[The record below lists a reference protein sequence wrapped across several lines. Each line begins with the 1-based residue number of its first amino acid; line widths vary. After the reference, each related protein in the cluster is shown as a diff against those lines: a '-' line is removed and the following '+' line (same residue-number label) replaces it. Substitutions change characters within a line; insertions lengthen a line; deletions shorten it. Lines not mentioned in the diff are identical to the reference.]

1 MVEEMVS
8 LGFKRI
14 ELSHGIRLSLVPG
27 ILQAVEEGIV
37 QISSVHNFCP
47 LPNIV
52 QHAAPNLFQPSSKDS
67 RELTLWHSHSK
78 QTLDFA
84 VKVGADR
91 IIMHSGSVSFFFLS
105 PEVRLEKWI
114 DESEISAHEL
124 SDSQAFLKRR
134 DKAMKAIRKAA
145 VHTIPR
151 IKENYEKLLPEV
163 KERGLKL
170 CLENREGMEE
180 MPIDTEYDN
189 FLENLGEPEYALYW
203 HDTGHA
209 QIKHQLGLID
219 HREHLEKM
227 SPRLGGF
234 HLHDVS
240 VAGRDHQVPGTG
252 TIDFNMI
259 AEFVRPEHTLVL
271 ELSPKLTTEEVI
283 ASRDYTVGVLG

>member
-189 FLENLGEPEYALYW
+189 FLESLDEPKHALYW

-240 VAGRDHQVPGTG
+240 AAGRDHQVPGTG

>member
-1 MVEEMVS
+1 
-8 LGFKRI
+8 
-14 ELSHGIRLSLVPG
+14 
-27 ILQAVEEGIV
+27 
-37 QISSVHNFCP
+37 
-47 LPNIV
+47 
-52 QHAAPNLFQPSSKDS
+52 
-67 RELTLWHSHSK
+67 
-78 QTLDFA
+78 
-84 VKVGADR
+84 
-91 IIMHSGSVSFFFLS
+91 MHSGSVSFFFLS

-114 DESEISAHEL
+114 DESEISAHKL

-180 MPIDTEYDN
+180 MPIDTGYDN
-189 FLENLGEPEYALYW
+189 FLESLDEPEHALYW

-240 VAGRDHQVPGTG
+240 EAGRDHQVPGTG
-252 TIDFNMI
+252 AIDFNMI

-271 ELSPKLTTEEVI
+271 ELSPRLTSEEVI
-283 ASRDYTVGVLG
+283 ASRDYLLGVLG